1 MKKSL
6 CVLAALAAMVGAMSL
21 SSCGGGSGSGGYAGE
36 GHVSGES
43 NTAVKFLLDKQ
54 VTIQRIGVGSM
65 TFTMTEALSE
75 NVLKGTFRFGDDST
89 EMEGFITVQGYTLSK
104 EDTLGSINLTFGIQ
118 DAAVGDDL
126 GYRTLLGL
134 SGYVG
139 LTPVT
144 PFVLNL
150 QILSH
155 TNSNS
160 WTGTASGQGQFNG
173 KTETTKTPTTDPVEG
188 NIPAGS
194 LLSIIRL

>member
-89 EMEGFITVQGYTLSK
+89 EMEGFVTVQGYSLSK
-104 EDTLGSINLTFGIQ
+104 DDALGSINLTFGIE
-118 DAAVGDDL
+118 DPAVGDDL

-134 SGYVG
+134 TAYLGV
-139 LTPVT
+139 TPVA

-155 TNSNS
+155 TNSNA
-160 WTGTASGQGQFNG
+160 WTGTASGQGYFNG
-173 KTETTKTPTTDPVEG
+173 KYESSGSPLSQPVEG

>member
-104 EDTLGSINLTFGIQ
+104 DDTLGSINLTFGIE
-118 DAAVGDDL
+118 DPAVGDAL

-134 SGYVG
+134 TPYLGV
-139 LTPVT
+139 TPVA

-160 WTGTASGQGQFNG
+160 WTGTASGQGYFNG
-173 KTETTKTPTTDPVEG
+173 KHEAGGTPLSQPVEG
-188 NIPAGS
+188 SIPAGS